1 MADTKKAAAR
11 QEATPVEAPKVAA
24 QFSFINRDTDT
35 HDVKFRL
42 SIVRLDRIQDDAG
55 RLVERP
61 TVIEE
66 LPMQTLKGLEATQ
79 QLLTLLEDL
88 ARTGKISTE
97 EINGKQVPCRRATS
111 DCASRAKVVLNE
123 MPVTRQQYLDAQ
135 GVEVI

>member
-1 MADTKKAAAR
+1 MSDPKKAAAR
-11 QEATPVEAPKVAA
+11 QEATQVEAPKVAA
-24 QFSFINRDTDT
+24 EFSFINRDTDT

-42 SIVRLDRIQDDAG
+42 SIVRLDRVQDDAG

-61 TVIEE
+61 FVIEE
-66 LPMQTLKGLEATQ
+66 LPMQTLKGLEATK

-97 EINGKQVPCRRATS
+97 ERDGKQVPCRRATS
-111 DCASRAKVVLNE
+111 DCASRAKDVLNN

-135 GVEVI
+135 GVETV